1 MITIIRYYAVATEPL
16 RQRQR
21 WQQRQQSQEPRSNQ
35 FGTHG
40 NYNQTTMNFN

>member
-1 MITIIRYYAVATEPL
+1 MITMIRFYAVATEPL
-16 RQRQR
+16 QQQQR
-21 WQQRQQSQEPRSNQ
+21 WQQQQSREPRSNQ